1 MPNNK
6 SILDACSL
14 LAFFQNEPGAE
25 KVEALLKS
33 AQREEIQLYL
43 HKINF
48 LEVYY
53 KVMQKDIAKAKLVY
67 DTILHLPILI
77 QTDISNEIFEEAA
90 RLKVQYKVSLA
101 DSIALAVASIDQMTL
116 VTCDHNE
123 LDIVDESEN
132 IKFEWI
138 RPRNKGLIAKTGKK

>member
-1 MPNNK
+1 MSDTE

-14 LAFFQNEPGAE
+14 LAFFQNESGAE

-33 AQREEIQLYL
+33 AQGEEIRLYL

-53 KVMQKDIAKAKLVY
+53 KVMQKDAAKAKLVY
-67 DTILHLPILI
+67 ETILRLPIII
-77 QTDISNEIFEEAA
+77 QTDFTDEIFEEAA

-101 DSIALAVASIDQMTL
+101 DSIALAVASINQWTL

-123 LDIVDESEN
+123 LDRVDESEN

-138 RPRNKGLIAKTGKK
+138 RPKNRGLIAKADKK

>member
-1 MPNNK
+1 L
-6 SILDACSL
+6 SDTESVLDACSL

-25 KVEALLKS
+25 KVESLLKS
-33 AQREEIQLYL
+33 AQRDEIQLYL

-53 KVMQKDIAKAKLVY
+53 KVMQKDAAKAKLIY

-77 QTDISNEIFEEAA
+77 RTDISDEVFEEAA
-90 RLKVQYKVSLA
+90 RLKVRYKVSLA
-101 DSIALAVASIDQMTL
+101 DSIALAVASINQMTL

-123 LDIVDESEN
+123 LDRVDESEN

-138 RPRNKGLIAKTGKK
+138 RPRNKGLIAKAGKK